1 MGFLSS
7 AIGAAG
13 SIAGS
18 LLGANS
24 AKDSAN
30 RANKLTM
37 DLAKNGIQYR
47 VQDLRKAGLNPI
59 LAVTGS
65 GGLGS
70 VSSSGIQ
77 AAQPADFSGVVNSA
91 VSVFDALTKR
101 EQQKAAR
108 EGIES
113 QIALQ
118 RNQIANS
125 AADVKLKTAQ
135 ADQAIQS
142 ADNMRAQSNL
152 INQQVLTEAS
162 RRANIEAQTGL
173 SSAQRI
179 RTQYQTVQ
187 DKVLADYLGTSA
199 GKDSLRTNYDA
210 RAGGIPGISNTIVSF
225 AHRAWDSFSG
235 SNNSSAKQVHKQVNK
250 GGRLPP
256 NQFQQQLINNYRR

>member
-7 AIGAAG
+7 AVGAVG
-13 SIAGS
+13 SVAGS
-18 LLGANS
+18 LLGAHS
-24 AKDSAN
+24 AKENAAA
-30 RANKLTM
+30 ANKVTL
-37 DLAKNGIQYR
+37 DLAKTGIQYR

-70 VSSSGIQ
+70 VSSSGVQ
-77 AAQPADFSGVVNSA
+77 MAAPADFSGMVNSA

-101 EQQKAAR
+101 QQQEVAK
-108 EGIES
+108 EGILS

-118 RNQIANS
+118 KTQIANS
-125 AADVKLKTAQ
+125 AADVKLKEAQ
-135 ADQAIQS
+135 AAQAVQS
-142 ADNMRAQSNL
+142 ADNMRSQSNL

-187 DKVLADYLGTSA
+187 DKVLADYLGTDV
-199 GKDSLRTNYDA
+199 GQESLRVGFDNK
-210 RAGGIPGISNTIVSF
+210 AGGSVGLINAAGSYLDRLRNFGSSN
-225 AHRAWDSFSG
+225 
-235 SNNSSAKQVHKQVNK
+235 SAKAVNK

-256 NQFQQQLINNYRR
+256 SQFQHQLINNYRR

>member
-7 AIGAAG
+7 AVGAVGSIAG
-13 SIAGS
+13 SVAGS
-18 LLGANS
+18 LLGAHS

-101 EQQKAAR
+101 QQQEVAK
-108 EGIES
+108 EGIMS

-118 RNQIANS
+118 KTQIANS
-125 AADVKLKTAQ
+125 AADVKLKEAQ
-135 ADQAIQS
+135 AAQAIQS
-142 ADNMRAQSNL
+142 ADNMRSQSNL

-187 DKVLADYLGTSA
+187 DKVLADYLNTPTGAESA
-199 GKDSLRTNYDA
+199 RVNMDASRGGLVGGVNTFLRSLQRDFPSDSN
-210 RAGGIPGISNTIVSF
+210 
-225 AHRAWDSFSG
+225 
-235 SNNSSAKQVHKQVNK
+235 SAKKVNK

>member
-101 EQQKAAR
+101 QQQEVAK
-108 EGIES
+108 EGIMS

-125 AADVKLKTAQ
+125 AADVKLKEAQ
-135 ADQAIQS
+135 AAQAIQS
-142 ADNMRAQSNL
+142 ADNMRSQSNL

-187 DKVLADYLGTSA
+187 DKVLADYLNTGA
-199 GKDSLRTNYDA
+199 GRDSLRTNYDA
-210 RAGGIPGISNTIVSF
+210 KSGGIPGIANTIVSGT
-225 AHRAWDSFSG
+225 RRIVDSYL
-235 SNNSSAKQVHKQVNK
+235 NQNSAKAVNK
-250 GGRLPP
+250 GGTFPP

>member
-7 AIGAAG
+7 AVGAVG
-13 SIAGS
+13 SVAGS
-18 LLGANS
+18 LLGAHS

-91 VSVFDALTKR
+91 VSVFDALTR
-101 EQQKAAR
+101 RQQQEVAK
-108 EGIES
+108 EGIMS

-125 AADVKLKTAQ
+125 AADVKLKEAQ
-135 ADQAIQS
+135 AAQAIQS
-142 ADNMRAQSNL
+142 ADNMRSQSNL

-187 DKVLADYLGTSA
+187 DKVLADYLNTPVGQESFRVGFDNKT
-199 GKDSLRTNYDA
+199 
-210 RAGGIPGISNTIVSF
+210 GGSVGLINAASSFIDRFRGFGSSN
-225 AHRAWDSFSG
+225 
-235 SNNSSAKQVHKQVNK
+235 SAKAVNK
-250 GGRLPP
+250 GGRFPP
-256 NQFQQQLINNYRR
+256 SQFQQQLINNYRR

>member
-187 DKVLADYLGTSA
+187 DKVLADYLNTSV
-199 GKDSLRTNYDA
+199 GQESFRVGFDNKT
-210 RAGGIPGISNTIVSF
+210 GGSVGLINAVSSFIDRFRGFGFSN
-225 AHRAWDSFSG
+225 
-235 SNNSSAKQVHKQVNK
+235 SAKAVNK
-250 GGRLPP
+250 GGTFPP

>member
-1 MGFLSS
+1 MWS
-7 AIGAAG
+7 AIAGAAG
-13 SIAGS
+13 AIGS
-18 LLGANS
+18 ALLGAHS
-24 AKDSAN
+24 AKASAD
-30 RANKLTM
+30 RANKITM

-77 AAQPADFSGVVNSA
+77 AAQPADFSGAVSSA
-91 VSVFDALTKR
+91 VAAFDALTKR
-101 EQQKAAR
+101 QQQEVAK

-125 AADVKLKTAQ
+125 AADVRLKDAQ
-135 ADQAIQS
+135 AAAALQNVE
-142 ADNMRAQSNL
+142 NMKTQSNL
-152 INQQVLTEAS
+152 TNQQILTEAS

-187 DKVLADYLGTSA
+187 DKVLADYLNTPVGAESA
-199 GKDSLRTNYDA
+199 RVNMDA
-210 RAGGIPGISNTIVSF
+210 SPGGLIGGLNVGLSSYKRDREAN
-225 AHRAWDSFSG
+225 
-235 SNNSSAKQVHKQVNK
+235 SAKKVNK
-250 GGRLPP
+250 GGRFPP
-256 NQFQQQLINNYRR
+256 SQFQQQLINNYRR

>member
-7 AIGAAG
+7 AVGAVG
-13 SIAGS
+13 SVAGS
-18 LLGANS
+18 LLGAHS

-91 VSVFDALTKR
+91 VSVFDALTR
-101 EQQKAAR
+101 RQQQEVAK
-108 EGIES
+108 EGIMS

-125 AADVKLKTAQ
+125 AADVKLKEAQ
-135 ADQAIQS
+135 AAQAIQS
-142 ADNMRAQSNL
+142 ADNMRSQSNL

-187 DKVLADYLGTSA
+187 DKVLADYLNTPVGQESFRVGFDNKT
-199 GKDSLRTNYDA
+199 
-210 RAGGIPGISNTIVSF
+210 GGSVGLINAASSFIDRFRGFGSSN
-225 AHRAWDSFSG
+225 
-235 SNNSSAKQVHKQVNK
+235 SAKAVNK
-250 GGRLPP
+250 GGTFP
-256 NQFQQQLINNYRR
+256 

>member
-7 AIGAAG
+7 AVGAVGAVG
-13 SIAGS
+13 SVAGS
-18 LLGANS
+18 LLGAHS

-91 VSVFDALTKR
+91 VSVFDALTR
-101 EQQKAAR
+101 RQQQEVAK
-108 EGIES
+108 EGIMS

-125 AADVKLKTAQ
+125 AADVKLKEAQ
-135 ADQAIQS
+135 AAQAIQS
-142 ADNMRAQSNL
+142 ADNMRSQSNL

-187 DKVLADYLGTSA
+187 DKVLADYLNTPVGQESFRVGFDNKT
-199 GKDSLRTNYDA
+199 
-210 RAGGIPGISNTIVSF
+210 GGSVGLINAASSFIDRFRGFGSSN
-225 AHRAWDSFSG
+225 
-235 SNNSSAKQVHKQVNK
+235 SAKAVNK
-250 GGRLPP
+250 GGTFPP
-256 NQFQQQLINNYRR
+256 SQFQQQLINNYRR

>member
-7 AIGAAG
+7 AVGAAG

-187 DKVLADYLGTSA
+187 DKVLADYLNTPVGQESFRVGFDNKT
-199 GKDSLRTNYDA
+199 
-210 RAGGIPGISNTIVSF
+210 GGSVGLINAASSYLDRFRGFGSSN
-225 AHRAWDSFSG
+225 
-235 SNNSSAKQVHKQVNK
+235 SAKAVNK
-250 GGRLPP
+250 GGHLPP

>member
-1 MGFLSS
+1 MWG
-7 AIGAAG
+7 AIAGAVG

-18 LLGANS
+18 LLGAHS
-24 AKDSAN
+24 AQQNAEQ
-30 RANKLTM
+30 ANKLTM
-37 DLAKNGIQYR
+37 DLAKNGMQYR

-59 LAVTGS
+59 LAVNGS

-77 AAQPADFSGVVNSA
+77 AAAPADYSGAVNSA
-91 VSVFDALTKR
+91 VAAFDALTKR
-101 EQQKAAR
+101 EQQKVAR

-125 AADVKLKTAQ
+125 AADVRLKTAQ

-142 ADNMRAQSNL
+142 ADNMRSQSNL

-187 DKVLADYLGTSA
+187 DKVLSDYLGTSA

-210 RAGGIPGISNTIVSF
+210 RAGGIPGIANTIVSG

-250 GGRLPP
+250 GGRFPP
-256 NQFQQQLINNYRR
+256 NQFQQQLIDNYRR

>member
-187 DKVLADYLGTSA
+187 DKVLADYLNTPVGQESFRVGFDNKT
-199 GKDSLRTNYDA
+199 
-210 RAGGIPGISNTIVSF
+210 GGSVGLINAVSSFIDRFRGFGFSN
-225 AHRAWDSFSG
+225 
-235 SNNSSAKQVHKQVNK
+235 SAKAVNK
-250 GGRLPP
+250 GGTFPP

>member
-1 MGFLSS
+1 MWG
-7 AIGAAG
+7 AIAGAVG
-13 SIAGS
+13 SVAGS
-18 LLGANS
+18 LLGAHS
-24 AKDSAN
+24 AQQNAAQAN
-30 RANKLTM
+30 RLTM
-37 DLAKNGIQYR
+37 DLAKNGMQYR

-59 LAVTGS
+59 LAVNGS

-77 AAQPADFSGVVNSA
+77 QAAPADYSGAVNSA
-91 VSVFDALTKR
+91 VAAFDALTKR
-101 EQQKAAR
+101 EQQKVAR

-125 AADVKLKTAQ
+125 AADVRLKTAQ

-142 ADNMRAQSNL
+142 ADNMRSQSNL

-187 DKVLADYLGTSA
+187 DKVLADYLNTPTGAESA
-199 GKDSLRTNYDA
+199 RVNMDA
-210 RAGGIPGISNTIVSF
+210 SRGGIVGGVNTFLRSLQRDYPSN
-225 AHRAWDSFSG
+225 
-235 SNNSSAKQVHKQVNK
+235 SNSAKKVNK
-250 GGRLPP
+250 GGTFPP
-256 NQFQQQLINNYRR
+256 SQFQQQLINNYRR

>member
-125 AADVKLKTAQ
+125 AADVRLKTAQ

-187 DKVLADYLGTSA
+187 DKVLADYLNTPVGQESFRVGFDNKT
-199 GKDSLRTNYDA
+199 
-210 RAGGIPGISNTIVSF
+210 GGSVGLINAASSYLDRFRGFGSSN
-225 AHRAWDSFSG
+225 
-235 SNNSSAKQVHKQVNK
+235 SAKAVNK
-250 GGRLPP
+250 GGSLPP
-256 NQFQQQLINNYRR
+256 NQFQQQYQQQLINYYRR

>member
-1 MGFLSS
+1 MWS
-7 AIGAAG
+7 AIAGAAG
-13 SIAGS
+13 AIGS
-18 LLGANS
+18 ALLGAHS
-24 AKDSAN
+24 AKSSAD
-30 RANKLTM
+30 RANKITM

-77 AAQPADFSGVVNSA
+77 AAQPADFSGAVSSA
-91 VSVFDALTKR
+91 VAAFDALTKR
-101 EQQKAAR
+101 QQQQVAK

-125 AADVKLKTAQ
+125 AADVRLKDAQ
-135 ADQAIQS
+135 AAAALQNVE
-142 ADNMRAQSNL
+142 NMKTQSNL
-152 INQQVLTEAS
+152 TNQQILTEAS

-187 DKVLADYLGTSA
+187 DKVLADYLNTPVGAESA
-199 GKDSLRTNYDA
+199 RVNMDA
-210 RAGGIPGISNTIVSF
+210 SSGGLIGGLNTWLSSYKRDHE
-225 AHRAWDSFSG
+225 A
-235 SNNSSAKQVHKQVNK
+235 NSAKKVNK
-250 GGRLPP
+250 GGSIPP
-256 NQFQQQLINNYRR
+256 SVSPTPIYPWLNVR

>member
-1 MGFLSS
+1 MWS
-7 AIGAAG
+7 AIAGAAG
-13 SIAGS
+13 AIGS
-18 LLGANS
+18 ALLGAHS
-24 AKDSAN
+24 AKASAD
-30 RANKLTM
+30 RANKITM

-77 AAQPADFSGVVNSA
+77 AAQPADFSGAVSSA
-91 VSVFDALTKR
+91 VAAFDALTKR
-101 EQQKAAR
+101 QQQQVAK

-125 AADVKLKTAQ
+125 AADVRLKDAQ
-135 ADQAIQS
+135 AAAALQNVE
-142 ADNMRAQSNL
+142 NMKTQSNL
-152 INQQVLTEAS
+152 TNQQILTEAS

-187 DKVLADYLGTSA
+187 DKVLADYLNTPVGAESA
-199 GKDSLRTNYDA
+199 RVNMDA
-210 RAGGIPGISNTIVSF
+210 SSGGLIGGLNTWLSSYKRDHEAI
-225 AHRAWDSFSG
+225 
-235 SNNSSAKQVHKQVNK
+235 SAKKVNK
-250 GGRLPP
+250 GGRFP
-256 NQFQQQLINNYRR
+256 

>member
-7 AIGAAG
+7 AVGAVG
-13 SIAGS
+13 SVAGS
-18 LLGANS
+18 LLSSNS
-24 AKDSAN
+24 AKSSAAA
-30 RANKLTM
+30 ANKITL
-37 DLAKNGIQYR
+37 DLAKNGMQYR

-59 LAVTGS
+59 LAVNGS

-77 AAQPADFSGVVNSA
+77 AAQPADFSGMVNSA

-101 EQQKAAR
+101 QQQKAAE
-108 EGIES
+108 EGIRS

-118 RNQIANS
+118 KTQIANS
-125 AADVKLKTAQ
+125 AADVKLKEAQ
-135 ADQAIQS
+135 AAQAIQS
-142 ADNMRAQSNL
+142 ADNMRSQSNL

-187 DKVLADYLGTSA
+187 DRVLADYLNTPVGAESA
-199 GKDSLRTNYDA
+199 RVNMDA
-210 RAGGIPGISNTIVSF
+210 TRGGLIGGLNTFLSSF
-225 AHRAWDSFSG
+225 KRDQEA
-235 SNNSSAKQVHKQVNK
+235 NSAKKVNK

-256 NQFQQQLINNYRR
+256 SQFQQHLIDNYRR

>member
-7 AIGAAG
+7 AVGAVG
-13 SIAGS
+13 SVAGS
-18 LLGANS
+18 LLGAHS

-91 VSVFDALTKR
+91 VSVFDALTR
-101 EQQKAAR
+101 RQQQEVAK
-108 EGIES
+108 EGIMS

-125 AADVKLKTAQ
+125 AADVKLKEAQ
-135 ADQAIQS
+135 AAQAIQS
-142 ADNMRAQSNL
+142 ADNMRSQSNL

-187 DKVLADYLGTSA
+187 DKVLADYLNTPVGQESFRVGFDNKT
-199 GKDSLRTNYDA
+199 
-210 RAGGIPGISNTIVSF
+210 GGSVGLINAASSFIDRFRGFGSSN
-225 AHRAWDSFSG
+225 
-235 SNNSSAKQVHKQVNK
+235 SAKAVNK
-250 GGRLPP
+250 GGTFPP
-256 NQFQQQLINNYRR
+256 SQFQQQLINNYRR

>member
-1 MGFLSS
+1 MGILGGV
-7 AIGAAG
+7 IGAAG

-18 LLGANS
+18 LLGAHS

-77 AAQPADFSGVVNSA
+77 AAQPADFSGMVNSA

-101 EQQKAAR
+101 QQQEVAK
-108 EGIES
+108 EGIMS

-125 AADVKLKTAQ
+125 AADVRLKTAQ
-135 ADQAIQS
+135 ADQAVQS

-187 DKVLADYLGTSA
+187 DKVLADYLNTPVGR
-199 GKDSLRTNYDA
+199 DSLRTNYDA
-210 RAGGIPGISNTIVSF
+210 KSGGIPGIANTLVTGTRRLI
-225 AHRAWDSFSG
+225 DG
-235 SNNSSAKQVHKQVNK
+235 YLNQNSAKAVNK

-256 NQFQQQLINNYRR
+256 SQFQQQLINNYRR

>member
-1 MGFLSS
+1 MWS
-7 AIGAAG
+7 AIAGAAG
-13 SIAGS
+13 AIGS
-18 LLGANS
+18 ALLGAHS
-24 AKDSAN
+24 AKSSAD
-30 RANKLTM
+30 RANKITM

-77 AAQPADFSGVVNSA
+77 AAQPADFSGAVSSA
-91 VSVFDALTKR
+91 VAAFDALTKR
-101 EQQKAAR
+101 QQQQVAK

-125 AADVKLKTAQ
+125 AADVRLKDAQ
-135 ADQAIQS
+135 AAAALQNVE
-142 ADNMRAQSNL
+142 NMKTQSNL
-152 INQQVLTEAS
+152 TNQQILTEAS

-187 DKVLADYLGTSA
+187 DKVLADYLNTPVGAESA
-199 GKDSLRTNYDA
+199 RVNMDA
-210 RAGGIPGISNTIVSF
+210 SSGGLIGGLNTWLSSYKRDHE
-225 AHRAWDSFSG
+225 A
-235 SNNSSAKQVHKQVNK
+235 NSAKKVNK
-250 GGRLPP
+250 GGRFP
-256 NQFQQQLINNYRR
+256 

>member
-7 AIGAAG
+7 AVGAVG
-13 SIAGS
+13 SVAGS
-18 LLGANS
+18 LLGAHS

-91 VSVFDALTKR
+91 VSVFDALTR
-101 EQQKAAR
+101 RQQQEVAK
-108 EGIES
+108 EGIMS

-125 AADVKLKTAQ
+125 AADVKLKEAQ
-135 ADQAIQS
+135 AAQAIQS
-142 ADNMRAQSNL
+142 ADNMRSQSNL

-187 DKVLADYLGTSA
+187 DKVLADYLNTPVGQESFRVGFDNKT
-199 GKDSLRTNYDA
+199 
-210 RAGGIPGISNTIVSF
+210 GGSVGLINAASSFIDRFRGFGSSN
-225 AHRAWDSFSG
+225 
-235 SNNSSAKQVHKQVNK
+235 SAKAVNK
-250 GGRLPP
+250 GGT
-256 NQFQQQLINNYRR
+256 

>member
-1 MGFLSS
+1 MWG
-7 AIGAAG
+7 AIAGAVG
-13 SIAGS
+13 SVAGS
-18 LLGANS
+18 LLGAHS
-24 AKDSAN
+24 AQKNAAQ
-30 RANKLTM
+30 ANKLTM
-37 DLAKNGIQYR
+37 DLAKNGMQYR

-59 LAVTGS
+59 LAVNGS

-77 AAQPADFSGVVNSA
+77 QAAPADYSGAVNSA
-91 VSVFDALTKR
+91 VAAFDALTKR

-187 DKVLADYLGTSA
+187 DKVLADYLGTDV
-199 GKDSLRTNYDA
+199 GKESFRVGYDNKT
-210 RAGGIPGISNTIVSF
+210 GGSVGLVNSIGSYLDRLFSPSN
-225 AHRAWDSFSG
+225 
-235 SNNSSAKQVHKQVNK
+235 SNSAKAVNK

>member
-101 EQQKAAR
+101 QQQEVAK
-108 EGIES
+108 EGILS

-118 RNQIANS
+118 KTQIANS
-125 AADVKLKTAQ
+125 AADVKLKEAQ
-135 ADQAIQS
+135 AAQAVQS
-142 ADNMRAQSNL
+142 ADNMRSQSNL

-187 DKVLADYLGTSA
+187 DKVLADYLKTGA
-199 GKDSLRTNYDA
+199 GIDSFRTNYDA
-210 RAGGIPGISNTIVSF
+210 KSGGIPGIANTIVSATRRIF
-225 AHRAWDSFSG
+225 DSYF
-235 SNNSSAKQVHKQVNK
+235 NQNSAKAVNK
-250 GGRLPP
+250 GGTFPP

>member
-1 MGFLSS
+1 MGILGGV
-7 AIGAAG
+7 IGAAG
-13 SIAGS
+13 SLAGS
-18 LLGANS
+18 LLGAHS
-24 AKDSAN
+24 AKQSAN

-77 AAQPADFSGVVNSA
+77 AAAPADYSGVVHSA
-91 VSVFDALTKR
+91 VSLMDSLTKR
-101 EQQKAAR
+101 QQQEVAA
-108 EGIES
+108 EGIKS

-125 AADVKLKTAQ
+125 AADVRLKDAQ
-135 ADQAIQS
+135 SVAALQS
-142 ADNMRAQSNL
+142 AANMKTQSDL
-152 INQQVLTEAS
+152 IGQQILTEAA
-162 RRANIEAQTGL
+162 RRANLESQTGL
-173 SSAQRI
+173 NSAQQI
-179 RTQYQTVQ
+179 RTQYQTTQ
-187 DKVLADYLGTSA
+187 DKVLSDYLNTSVGA
-199 GKDSLRTNYDA
+199 ESARVNMDA
-210 RAGGIPGISNTIVSF
+210 TRGGLIGGLNTFLSSYKRDHE
-225 AHRAWDSFSG
+225 A
-235 SNNSSAKQVHKQVNK
+235 NSAKKVNK

>member
-7 AIGAAG
+7 AVGAVG
-13 SIAGS
+13 SVAGS

-187 DKVLADYLGTSA
+187 DKVLADYLNTPVGQESFRVGFDNKT
-199 GKDSLRTNYDA
+199 
-210 RAGGIPGISNTIVSF
+210 GGSVGLINAASSFIDRFRGFGSSN
-225 AHRAWDSFSG
+225 
-235 SNNSSAKQVHKQVNK
+235 SAKAVNK
-250 GGRLPP
+250 GGTFPP
-256 NQFQQQLINNYRR
+256 SQFQQQLINNYRR

>member
-7 AIGAAG
+7 AVGALGSVAG
-13 SIAGS
+13 SVAGS
-18 LLGANS
+18 LLGAHS

-101 EQQKAAR
+101 QQQEVAK
-108 EGIES
+108 EGILS

-118 RNQIANS
+118 KTQIANS
-125 AADVKLKTAQ
+125 AADVKLKEAQ
-135 ADQAIQS
+135 AAQAVQS

-187 DKVLADYLGTSA
+187 DKVLADYLNTPVGQESFRVGFDNKT
-199 GKDSLRTNYDA
+199 
-210 RAGGIPGISNTIVSF
+210 GGSVGLINAASSFIDRFRGFGSSN
-225 AHRAWDSFSG
+225 
-235 SNNSSAKQVHKQVNK
+235 SAKAVNK
-250 GGRLPP
+250 GGTFPP

>member
-7 AIGAAG
+7 AVGAAG

-101 EQQKAAR
+101 QQQEVAK
-108 EGIES
+108 EGIMS

-125 AADVKLKTAQ
+125 AADVKLKEAQ
-135 ADQAIQS
+135 AAQALSSIS
-142 ADNMRAQSNL
+142 TGNAQTNL
-152 INQQVLTEAS
+152 INQQALTEAS

-187 DKVLADYLGTSA
+187 DKVLADYLNTDV
-199 GKDSLRTNYDA
+199 GKESFRVGYDNKT
-210 RAGGIPGISNTIVSF
+210 GGSVGLVNSIGSYLDRLFSPSN
-225 AHRAWDSFSG
+225 
-235 SNNSSAKQVHKQVNK
+235 SNSAKAVNK
-250 GGRLPP
+250 GGRFPP
-256 NQFQQQLINNYRR
+256 SQFQQQLINNYRR

>member
-7 AIGAAG
+7 AVGAVGGAVG

-18 LLGANS
+18 LLGAHS
-24 AKDSAN
+24 AQQNAAQ
-30 RANKLTM
+30 ANKLTM
-37 DLAKNGIQYR
+37 DLAKNGMQYR

-59 LAVTGS
+59 LAVNGS

-91 VSVFDALTKR
+91 ASVFDALTR
-101 EQQKAAR
+101 RQQQEVSK
-108 EGIES
+108 EGIMS

-118 RNQIANS
+118 KTQIANS
-125 AADVKLKTAQ
+125 AADVKLKEAQ
-135 ADQAIQS
+135 AAQAIQS
-142 ADNMRAQSNL
+142 ADNMRSQSNL

-187 DKVLADYLGTSA
+187 DKVLADYLNTPTGVQ
-199 GKDSLRTNYDA
+199 SLKVNYDSQGKGPIGVGNAIGSWIRRVTGLDSPSVHDSNSA
-210 RAGGIPGISNTIVSF
+210 RSVGQRG
-225 AHRAWDSFSG
+225 DSSPLFFR
-235 SNNSSAKQVHKQVNK
+235 VT
-250 GGRLPP
+250 P
-256 NQFQQQLINNYRR
+256 RR

>member
-187 DKVLADYLGTSA
+187 DKVLADYLGTDV
-199 GKDSLRTNYDA
+199 GRESLRVGFDNKTGGSVGLINA
-210 RAGGIPGISNTIVSF
+210 AGSYLDRLRNFGSSN
-225 AHRAWDSFSG
+225 
-235 SNNSSAKQVHKQVNK
+235 SAKAVNK
-250 GGRLPP
+250 GGRFPP

>member
-1 MGFLSS
+1 MWG
-7 AIGAAG
+7 AIAGAVG
-13 SIAGS
+13 SVAGS
-18 LLGANS
+18 LLGAHS
-24 AKDSAN
+24 AQQNAAQ
-30 RANKLTM
+30 ANKLTM
-37 DLAKNGIQYR
+37 DLAKNGMQYR

-59 LAVTGS
+59 LAVNGS

-77 AAQPADFSGVVNSA
+77 QAAPADYSGAVNSA
-91 VSVFDALTKR
+91 VAAFDALTKR
-101 EQQKAAR
+101 EQQKVAR

-125 AADVKLKTAQ
+125 AADVRLKTAQ

-142 ADNMRAQSNL
+142 ADNMRSQSNL

-187 DKVLADYLGTSA
+187 DKVLADYLNTPTGAESA
-199 GKDSLRTNYDA
+199 RVNMDA
-210 RAGGIPGISNTIVSF
+210 SRGGIVGGVNTFLRSLQRDYPSDSN
-225 AHRAWDSFSG
+225 
-235 SNNSSAKQVHKQVNK
+235 SAKKVNK
-250 GGRLPP
+250 GGRFPP

>member
-1 MGFLSS
+1 MWG
-7 AIGAAG
+7 AIAGAVG
-13 SIAGS
+13 SVAGS
-18 LLGANS
+18 LLGAHS
-24 AKDSAN
+24 AQQNAAQ
-30 RANKLTM
+30 ANKLTM
-37 DLAKNGIQYR
+37 DLAKNGMQYR

-59 LAVTGS
+59 LAVNGS

-77 AAQPADFSGVVNSA
+77 QAAPADYSGAVNSA
-91 VSVFDALTKR
+91 VAAFDALTKR
-101 EQQKAAR
+101 EQQKVAR

-125 AADVKLKTAQ
+125 AADVRLKTAQ

-142 ADNMRAQSNL
+142 ADNMRSQSNL

-187 DKVLADYLGTSA
+187 DKVLADYLNTPTGAESA
-199 GKDSLRTNYDA
+199 RVNMDASRGGLVGGVNTFLRSLQRDYPSDSN
-210 RAGGIPGISNTIVSF
+210 
-225 AHRAWDSFSG
+225 
-235 SNNSSAKQVHKQVNK
+235 SAKKVNK
-250 GGRLPP
+250 GGRFPP

>member
-7 AIGAAG
+7 AVGALGSVAG
-13 SIAGS
+13 SVAGS
-18 LLGANS
+18 LLGAHS

-30 RANKLTM
+30 RANKLTI

-101 EQQKAAR
+101 QQQEVAK
-108 EGIES
+108 EGILS

-118 RNQIANS
+118 KTQIANS
-125 AADVKLKTAQ
+125 AADVKLKEAQ
-135 ADQAIQS
+135 AAQAVQS

-187 DKVLADYLGTSA
+187 DKVLADYLNTPVGQESFRVGFDNKT
-199 GKDSLRTNYDA
+199 
-210 RAGGIPGISNTIVSF
+210 GGSVGLINAASSFIDRFRGFGSSN
-225 AHRAWDSFSG
+225 
-235 SNNSSAKQVHKQVNK
+235 SAKAVNK
-250 GGRLPP
+250 GGTFPP

>member
-7 AIGAAG
+7 AVGAVG
-13 SIAGS
+13 SVAGS

-101 EQQKAAR
+101 QQQEVAK
-108 EGIES
+108 EGIMS

-118 RNQIANS
+118 KTQIANS
-125 AADVKLKTAQ
+125 AADVKLKEAQ

-142 ADNMRAQSNL
+142 ADNMRSQSNL

-187 DKVLADYLGTSA
+187 DKVLADYLNTPTGAESA
-199 GKDSLRTNYDA
+199 RVNMDA
-210 RAGGIPGISNTIVSF
+210 SRGGIVGGVNTFLRSLQRDYPSDSN
-225 AHRAWDSFSG
+225 
-235 SNNSSAKQVHKQVNK
+235 SAKKVNK
-250 GGRLPP
+250 GGTFPP
-256 NQFQQQLINNYRR
+256 SQFQQQLINNYRR

>member
-1 MGFLSS
+1 MWG
-7 AIGAAG
+7 AIAGAVG
-13 SIAGS
+13 SVAGS
-18 LLGANS
+18 LLGAHS
-24 AKDSAN
+24 AQQNAAQ
-30 RANKLTM
+30 ANKLTM
-37 DLAKNGIQYR
+37 DLAKNGMQYR

-59 LAVTGS
+59 LAVNGS

-77 AAQPADFSGVVNSA
+77 QAAPADYSGVVNSA
-91 VSVFDALTKR
+91 VAAFDALTKR
-101 EQQKAAR
+101 EQQKVAR

-125 AADVKLKTAQ
+125 AADVRLKTAQ

-187 DKVLADYLGTSA
+187 DRVLADYLNTPTGA
-199 GKDSLRTNYDA
+199 QSLKVNYDSQGKGPIGVGNAIGSWIRRATGLDSPSVHDSNSA
-210 RAGGIPGISNTIVSF
+210 RSVGQRG
-225 AHRAWDSFSG
+225 DSSPLFFR
-235 SNNSSAKQVHKQVNK
+235 VT
-250 GGRLPP
+250 P
-256 NQFQQQLINNYRR
+256 RR

>member
-1 MGFLSS
+1 MWG
-7 AIGAAG
+7 AIAGAVG
-13 SIAGS
+13 SVAGS
-18 LLGANS
+18 LLGAHS
-24 AKDSAN
+24 AQQNAAQ
-30 RANKLTM
+30 ANKLTM
-37 DLAKNGIQYR
+37 DLAKNGMQYR

-59 LAVTGS
+59 LAVNGS

-77 AAQPADFSGVVNSA
+77 QAAPADYSGAVNSA
-91 VSVFDALTKR
+91 VAAFDALTKR
-101 EQQKAAR
+101 EQQKVAR

-125 AADVKLKTAQ
+125 AADVRLKTAQ

-142 ADNMRAQSNL
+142 ADNMRSQSNL

-187 DKVLADYLGTSA
+187 DKVLADYLNTPTGA
-199 GKDSLRTNYDA
+199 QSLKVNYDSQ
-210 RAGGIPGISNTIVSF
+210 GKGPIGIGNAIGSWIRRFTGL
-225 AHRAWDSFSG
+225 DSPSVHG
-235 SNNSSAKQVHKQVNK
+235 SNSARSVGQRGDSSPLFFRVT
-250 GGRLPP
+250 P
-256 NQFQQQLINNYRR
+256 RR

>member
-187 DKVLADYLGTSA
+187 DKVLADYLNTPVGQESFRVGFDNKT
-199 GKDSLRTNYDA
+199 
-210 RAGGIPGISNTIVSF
+210 GGSVGLINAASSFIDRFRGFGSSN
-225 AHRAWDSFSG
+225 
-235 SNNSSAKQVHKQVNK
+235 SAKAVNK
-250 GGRLPP
+250 GGRFPP
-256 NQFQQQLINNYRR
+256 SQFQQQLINNYRR

>member
-1 MGFLSS
+1 MWS
-7 AIGAAG
+7 AIAGAAG
-13 SIAGS
+13 AIGS
-18 LLGANS
+18 ALLGAHS
-24 AKDSAN
+24 AKASAD
-30 RANKLTM
+30 RANKITM

-77 AAQPADFSGVVNSA
+77 AAQPADFSGAVSSA
-91 VSVFDALTKR
+91 VAAFDALTKR
-101 EQQKAAR
+101 QQQQVAK

-125 AADVKLKTAQ
+125 AADVRLKDAQ
-135 ADQAIQS
+135 AAAALQNVE
-142 ADNMRAQSNL
+142 NMKTQSNL
-152 INQQVLTEAS
+152 TNQQILTEAS

-187 DKVLADYLGTSA
+187 DKVLADYLNTPVGAESA
-199 GKDSLRTNYDA
+199 RVNMDA
-210 RAGGIPGISNTIVSF
+210 SSGGLIGGLNTWLSSYKRDHE
-225 AHRAWDSFSG
+225 A
-235 SNNSSAKQVHKQVNK
+235 NSAKKVNK
-250 GGRLPP
+250 GGRFPP
-256 NQFQQQLINNYRR
+256 SQFQQQLINNYRR

>member
-1 MGFLSS
+1 MWG
-7 AIGAAG
+7 AIAGAVG
-13 SIAGS
+13 SVAGS
-18 LLGANS
+18 LLGAHS
-24 AKDSAN
+24 AQQNAAQAN
-30 RANKLTM
+30 RLTM
-37 DLAKNGIQYR
+37 DLAKNGMQYR

-59 LAVTGS
+59 LAVNGS

-77 AAQPADFSGVVNSA
+77 QAAPADYSGAVNSA
-91 VSVFDALTKR
+91 VAAFDALTKR
-101 EQQKAAR
+101 EQQKVAR

-125 AADVKLKTAQ
+125 AADVRLKTAQ

-142 ADNMRAQSNL
+142 ADNMRSQSNL

-187 DKVLADYLGTSA
+187 DKVLADYLNTPTGAESA
-199 GKDSLRTNYDA
+199 RVNMDA
-210 RAGGIPGISNTIVSF
+210 SRGGIVGGVNTFLRSLQRDYPSDSN
-225 AHRAWDSFSG
+225 
-235 SNNSSAKQVHKQVNK
+235 SAKKVNK
-250 GGRLPP
+250 GGRFPP
-256 NQFQQQLINNYRR
+256 SQFQQQLINNYRR

>member
-1 MGFLSS
+1 MWG
-7 AIGAAG
+7 AIAGAVG
-13 SIAGS
+13 SVAGS
-18 LLGANS
+18 LLGAHS
-24 AKDSAN
+24 AQQNAAQ
-30 RANKLTM
+30 ANKLTM
-37 DLAKNGIQYR
+37 DLAKNGMQYR

-187 DKVLADYLGTSA
+187 DKVLADYLNTPVGQESFRVGFDNKT
-199 GKDSLRTNYDA
+199 
-210 RAGGIPGISNTIVSF
+210 GGSVGLINAASSFIDRFRGFGSSN
-225 AHRAWDSFSG
+225 
-235 SNNSSAKQVHKQVNK
+235 SAKAVNK
-250 GGRLPP
+250 GGTFPP